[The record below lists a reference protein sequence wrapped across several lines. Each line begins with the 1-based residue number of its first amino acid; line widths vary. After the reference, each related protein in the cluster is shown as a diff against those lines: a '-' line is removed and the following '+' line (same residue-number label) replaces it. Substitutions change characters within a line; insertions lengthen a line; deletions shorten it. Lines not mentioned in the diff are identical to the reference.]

1 MKKPKSQLNEKI
13 QALNV
18 AKMIGCS
25 GAHRTA
31 DGVWMPCESH
41 EILNEISTVAES
53 SRWRTVVPGS
63 RPERIQKKSLDEWFK
78 EKWVDISRPKKGGGF
93 EPCGRGDA
101 KKGAYPKCVPASKA
115 ASMTAAEIASAVRRK
130 RKAESTQK
138 RRGKKPIY
146 VPTEK
151 KNLDALGLNE
161 KAAIPT
167 NPELYARVKAKAK
180 RKFDVYPSAYANAW
194 LVREYKR
201 RGGGYRSD
209 ETSQKSSQEDARR
222 FTRMKKGRKY
232 KKRRNL
238 PMHTGVIHLDG
249 VGLVSD
255 SGISMKSEIK
265 SLNRGP
271 EYVRETDPD
280 VFLDPESARFRSRQL
295 GCIGISRRIS
305 KNGRA
310 VWMPCTNMT
319 DYSRLSGTTSLGRR
333 HQRENSQSMVRT
345 ILRQELSKLKRKK
358 SICEEILQK

>member
-1 MKKPKSQLNEKI
+1 MKKSKSELNKKI

-18 AKMIGCS
+18 AKMIGCN
-25 GAHRTA
+25 GAHKTT
-31 DGVWMPCESH
+31 DGVWMPCESR
-41 EILNEISTVAES
+41 EILEEISTIAETS
-53 SRWRTVVPGS
+53 KWQTVVPKPGKNG
-63 RPERIQKKSLDEWFK
+63 IQKKSLDKWFN

-138 RRGKKPIY
+138 RKGKKPIY
-146 VPTEK
+146 VPTKK
-151 KNLDALGLNE
+151 KNLDILDIE
-161 KAAIPT
+161 QKAAIPT

-180 RKFDVYPSAYANAW
+180 RKFNVYPSAYANAW
-194 LVREYKR
+194 LVREYKK

-209 ETSQKSSQEDARR
+209 GVSQKNDQEDIRR
-222 FTRMKKGRKY
+222 FERMKKGRKH

-255 SGISMKSEIK
+255 SGIVMKSEIK
-265 SLNRGP
+265 ANSGP
-271 EYVRETDPD
+271 EYIRETDPD

-333 HQRENSQSMVRT
+333 HQRENSQSIVRT
-345 ILRQELSKLKRKK
+345 ILRQELNKLKRKK
-358 SICEEILQK
+358 SICEEILEK

>member
-25 GAHRTA
+25 GAHRTV
-31 DGVWMPCESH
+31 DGVWMPCESY

-53 SRWRTVVPGS
+53 SKWRTVVPGS
-63 RPERIQKKSLDEWFK
+63 RAERIQKKYSED
-78 EKWVDISRPKKGGGF
+78 
-93 EPCGRGDA
+93 
-101 KKGAYPKCVPASKA
+101 
-115 ASMTAAEIASAVRRK
+115 VRRF
-130 RKAESTQK
+130 A
-138 RRGKKPIY
+138 
-146 VPTEK
+146 
-151 KNLDALGLNE
+151 
-161 KAAIPT
+161 
-167 NPELYARVKAKAK
+167 
-180 RKFDVYPSAYANAW
+180 
-194 LVREYKR
+194 
-201 RGGGYRSD
+201 
-209 ETSQKSSQEDARR
+209 
-222 FTRMKKGRKY
+222 RMKKGRKF
-232 KKRRNL
+232 KKIRNL

-255 SGISMKSEIK
+255 SGIAMKSEAK
-265 SLNRGP
+265 SPNRGP
-271 EYVRETDPD
+271 EYMRETDPD

-333 HQRENSQSMVRT
+333 HQRANSQSMVRT

-358 SICEEILQK
+358 SICEEILEK